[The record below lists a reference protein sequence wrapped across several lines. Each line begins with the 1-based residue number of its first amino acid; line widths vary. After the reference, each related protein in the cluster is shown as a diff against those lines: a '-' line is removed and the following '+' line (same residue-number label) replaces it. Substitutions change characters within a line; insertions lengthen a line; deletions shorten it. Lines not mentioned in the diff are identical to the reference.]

1 MVVYDFLCPAL
12 GLGGPLVGMAQPHVA
27 IMFSLEM
34 PLQGSHLRV
43 VTDVKHHKQ
52 AQTLL
57 LCPTAGV
64 IFQYRLSDLIMNEL
78 NPMILRQVRFMNG
91 VLEMYRFSSLA
102 TSILCFEYPERSE

>member
-1 MVVYDFLCPAL
+1 
-12 GLGGPLVGMAQPHVA
+12 
-27 IMFSLEM
+27 M

-64 IFQYRLSDLIMNEL
+64 IFQYRLSDVIMNEL
-78 NPMILRQVRFMNG
+78 NPMILMQVKFING
-91 VLEMYRFSSLA
+91 VLEMYIFSFPA
-102 TSILCFEYPERSE
+102 TSILCFEYPERFE